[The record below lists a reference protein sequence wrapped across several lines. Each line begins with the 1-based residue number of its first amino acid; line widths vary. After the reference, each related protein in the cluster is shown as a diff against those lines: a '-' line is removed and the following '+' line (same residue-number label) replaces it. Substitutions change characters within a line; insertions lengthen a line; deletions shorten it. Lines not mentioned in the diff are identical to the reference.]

1 MNMHYSATMH
11 VSELPARREL
21 SAPTPLTP
29 RQRQCTILAGRG
41 KSDWVSGQLLGLA
54 PATVHKYLEQAKAR
68 YGVSSRTELVVRAL
82 HDGHID
88 FQDLI
93 D

>member
-1 MNMHYSATMH
+1 M
-11 VSELPARREL
+11 
-21 SAPTPLTP
+21 
-29 RQRQCTILAGRG
+29 LAARG
-41 KSDWVSGQLLGLA
+41 KSDWIAGTLLGLS

-82 HDGHID
+82 YHGEIG
-88 FQDLI
+88 FPDLI